1 MLMSRILRRGL
12 AVSALLWSSPVWAD
26 AFVEFFAKQKV
37 GQEITVTG
45 GFRKFSYKRH
55 FYQRN
60 YKTGEVQYYDYFGM
74 SMVPTMIIGDG
85 SLSISASLFDT
96 MLLVYSDENIVKDL
110 PEAGENL
117 WFTGVLIGYQHGSSG
132 ITSGAFSGGDPYIL
146 LKRISKEP
154 PQGIAPL
161 QHQGSTPKR

>member
-1 MLMSRILRRGL
+1 MLMSRILRTGL
-12 AVSALLWSSPVWAD
+12 ALATLLWSSPVWAD

-45 GFRKFSYKRH
+45 GFRKFGYKRQ

-60 YKTGEVQYYDYFGM
+60 YRTGEVQYYDYFGM
-74 SMVPTMIIGDG
+74 SMVPVMIIGDG
-85 SLSISASLFDT
+85 SLSIVASLFDT

-110 PEAGENL
+110 PEEGENL
-117 WFTGVLIGYQHGSSG
+117 WFTGILIGYQYGSSG
-132 ITSGAFSGGDPYIL
+132 ITSGARSGGDPYIL

-154 PQGIAPL
+154 PQGL
-161 QHQGSTPKR
+161 TPPQPQSPTP